1 MFNNN
6 KKIKDKQNKHVRV
19 EGFTGIRHTNARL
32 IFGLLLI
39 CILLDFIYDNKV
51 WKIICYLRAYNTFFL
66 VSDFFFDFNIT
77 LLICVYPPFN
87 IIFDFAYNSDNFIL

>member
-51 WKIICYLRAYNTFFL
+51 
-66 VSDFFFDFNIT
+66 
-77 LLICVYPPFN
+77 
-87 IIFDFAYNSDNFIL
+87 